1 MRRHGCGGLNTNCAA
16 PPVQSRMQCKYT
28 CPFVAIIRYASP
40 LKLIKESEIKKSSV
54 SIFPFVA
61 AITYTLDFIKR
72 LPYEQRYLSC
82 MTFSVY
88 EVVGVTAC
96 QDKTRKIRRL
106 KLEELSQN
114 CVQRDQEQKL
124 DLLKVA

>member
-16 PPVQSRMQCKYT
+16 PPVQSRMQCKFT
-28 CPFVAIIRYASP
+28 CPFVAIIRYTSP
-40 LKLIKESEIKKSSV
+40 LKLIKESEMKKSSV

-61 AITYTLDFIKR
+61 AIKYTLDFIKR
-72 LPYEQRYLSC
+72 LPYEHRYLSC

-88 EVVGVTAC
+88 EVVGVTC
-96 QDKTRKIRRL
+96 QDKTRKIRTI

-114 CVQRDQEQKL
+114 CARRDYEQKRRI
-124 DLLKVA
+124 